1 MTKKNRLQR
10 KLATKTALWQ
20 CARAE
25 SVQLGHQLGQQ
36 LAQARRSQH
45 EMQHLQHLQ
54 RQSQTSAAELA
65 QINRAYVEA
74 FERMAAIVGRECI
87 AAGVPQNRVFSHHAM
102 DYPRIEYFMPE
113 YLTHPCAV
121 ADQVLYQRTSMML
134 RILRA
139 HPVVVDALTKQVH
152 FRASLGER
160 RAQCVYTISDD
171 ALIRMEAD
179 MLTELVSAELACSL
193 VEQIKRVGL

>member
-10 KLATKTALWQ
+10 KLATRTALWQ

-25 SVQLGHQLGQQ
+25 NVQLDHQLGQQ

-54 RQSQTSAAELA
+54 RQSQTSAAELT

-87 AAGVPQNRVFSHHAM
+87 AAGVPQNRVFSHYAM

-121 ADQVLYQRTSMML
+121 VDQVLYQRTSLML

-139 HPVVVDALTKQVH
+139 HPVVVDSLTKQVH
-152 FRASLGER
+152 FRASLGEH
-160 RAQCVYTISDD
+160 RAQCVYAISDD
-171 ALIRMEAD
+171 ALTRLDTD
-179 MLTELVSAELACSL
+179 MLTELISAELAGL
-193 VEQIKRVGL
+193 LIEQVKRMSF